1 MVIQTGFNW
10 LIEQQLLLSI
20 LFCGFILLERFGLK
34 TLGARF
40 VYKLAWLVPA
50 GLVIANLPNA
60 IKPLQNSNISHYLI
74 TPNQPFSH
82 EMGISWALMYVL
94 ITMGLLIASFIT
106 HTRFVKSLQLT
117 ELTHLEHS
125 LATGIKTYA
134 SKYAATPMVVG
145 IFKSKLVLPSNYKTQ
160 FDKASLALILEHE
173 TVHIK
178 RKDNLIN
185 ALLLLATILLW
196 FNPLAWMAYASC
208 RRLQELTCDERV
220 LANKTTHQHILY
232 SKALVNCAATTPA
245 GLMAYSL
252 YGDKKT
258 MLQRLTNIKH
268 SGTHSRLA
276 KGGILLV
283 AATMLSALA
292 IAKQPQAQGAKQD
305 HISPIIRIEPRYPTK
320 AAQQGISGSVV
331 LKYDIAANGRT
342 KNISVI
348 QSKPSGIF
356 DKSAKEAL
364 AKWEYKI
371 SEAGFNDVLVQLDF
385 AINNKVANTDL
396 IERIKVSH

>member
-1 MVIQTGFNW
+1 MVIQTGVNW
-10 LIEQQLLLSI
+10 VIEQQLLLSI

-34 TLGARF
+34 TLGSGF
-40 VYKLAWLVPA
+40 VYKSAWLIPVA
-50 GLVIANLPNA
+50 LVFANLPNA

-117 ELTHLEHS
+117 ELTHLEHT
-125 LATGIKTYA
+125 LATGIKTYT
-134 SKYAATPMVVG
+134 SQYVATPMVVG
-145 IFKSKLVLPSNYKTQ
+145 ILQSKLILPSNYKTQ

-208 RRLQELTCDERV
+208 RRLQELTCDKRV

-232 SKALVNCAATTPA
+232 SKALVNCAAKTPA
-245 GLMAYSL
+245 GLMAYSH

-268 SGTHSRLA
+268 SGSHSSLA
-276 KGGILLV
+276 KGGLLLV
-283 AATMLSALA
+283 AASMLSTLA
-292 IAKQPQAQGAKQD
+292 IAKQPQTEGAKQD
-305 HISPIIRIEPRYPTK
+305 HISPIIRIEPHYPTK

-348 QSKPSGIF
+348 QSKPTGIF

-371 SEAGFNDVLVQLDF
+371 SETGFNDVLVQLDF
-385 AINNKVANTDL
+385 AINSEVANTDL

>member
-34 TLGARF
+34 ALGSRF
-40 VYKLAWLVPA
+40 VYKLAWLLPA
-50 GLVIANLPNA
+50 ALVIANLPNA

-74 TPNQPFSH
+74 TPNQSFTN
-82 EMGISWALMYVL
+82 EVGISWALMYLL
-94 ITMGLLIASFIT
+94 ITAGLLIASFIT

-117 ELTHLEHS
+117 ELTQFEGTLTAGVNAYTS
-125 LATGIKTYA
+125 QYV
-134 SKYAATPMVVG
+134 ATPMVIG
-145 IFKSKLVLPSNYKTQ
+145 ILNSKLVLPSNYNAQ
-160 FDKASLALILEHE
+160 FDKATLALILEHE
-173 TVHIK
+173 NVHIK
-178 RKDNLIN
+178 RKDNLTN
-185 ALLLLATILLW
+185 ALILLPTILLW
-196 FNPLAWMAYASC
+196 FNPLAWACYASM

-220 LANKTTHQHILY
+220 LANKTTQQHILY
-232 SKALVNCAATTPA
+232 SKALISCAANAPT
-245 GLMAYSL
+245 GLMAYSH

-268 SGTHSRLA
+268 SAERSKFA
-276 KGGILLV
+276 KGGLLLV
-283 AATMLSALA
+283 AASMLSGLA
-292 IAKQPQAQGAKQD
+292 IAKQPEVNKTQEE
-305 HISPIIRIEPRYPTK
+305 HISPTIRIEPAYPIK

-331 LKYDIAANGRT
+331 LKYDIAANGKT

-348 QSKPSGIF
+348 QSKPKDVF

-364 AKWEYKI
+364 AKWKYKA
-371 SEAGFNDVLVQLDF
+371 SDSGFEDVLVQLDF
-385 AINNKVANTDL
+385 AINSEVAPTDL